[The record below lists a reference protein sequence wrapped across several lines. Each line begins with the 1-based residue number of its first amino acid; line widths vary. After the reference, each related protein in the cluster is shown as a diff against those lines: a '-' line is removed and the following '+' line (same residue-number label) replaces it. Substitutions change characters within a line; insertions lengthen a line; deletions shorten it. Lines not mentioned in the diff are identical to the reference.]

1 MNLSTFNPSQRRAR
15 AFTLVEILTA
25 VAITT
30 IIVFALVSMF
40 NTSIKALQ
48 TANRQTDIWEA
59 ARSTFGIL
67 KNQIGEVTTGDS
79 GDRVNLFAANQPPL
93 IVGGFDFRLQD
104 IFLLSRENNQF
115 NFTGFLVGKD
125 LDSDADD
132 VGVRTLYFY
141 RTNYSAINGVVPDID
156 QTLRVP
162 PLAVNKAVA
171 ALDQY
176 LIDVANGITTNR
188 AVSVLAKG
196 IVHLRIVAYAT
207 DGRAFTNSND
217 LPNLAPPLP
226 LPADH
231 FIDADTVLFQGEM
244 LPSSVD
250 LEMFVLE
257 PDRIAEYKSQGGAIA
272 RKNYL
277 DKHVNSV
284 QLFRTRIPVRRELL
298 ARQ

>member
-1 MNLSTFNPSQRRAR
+1 MNLSTFNPSLRRAR

-67 KNQIGEVTTGDS
+67 KNDIGEVTTGGA
-79 GDRVNLFAANQPPL
+79 GDRVNLFAANKPPL

-132 VGVRTLYFY
+132 VGVRTLYYY
-141 RTNYSAINGVVPDID
+141 RTTYSAINGVEPDID

-162 PLAVNKAVA
+162 PLGVNKAVA

-176 LIDVANGITTNR
+176 LVDVANGISTNR

-217 LPNLAPPLP
+217 LSKLTPPLP
-226 LPADH
+226 LPTDH
-231 FIDADTVLFQGEM
+231 FIDADTVIFQGDM
-244 LPSSVD
+244 LPASLD

-272 RKNYL
+272 RRNYL

>member
-67 KNQIGEVTTGDS
+67 KNDIGEVTTGGS
-79 GDRVNLFAANQPPL
+79 SDRLNLFAANRPPAQ
-93 IVGGFDFRLQD
+93 VGGFDFRLQD

-115 NFTGFLVGKD
+115 NLTGFLVGKD
-125 LDSDADD
+125 QDSDADD
-132 VGVRTLYFY
+132 VGVRTLYYY
-141 RTNYSAINGVVPDID
+141 RTNYSAVSGTIPDID

-162 PLAVNKAVA
+162 PLGVNKALA
-171 ALDQY
+171 ARDQY
-176 LIDVANGITTNR
+176 LVDVANGITTNR

-217 LPNLAPPLP
+217 LPNLSPPLP
-226 LPADH
+226 LPTDH
-231 FIDADTVLFQGEM
+231 FIDADTVIFQGDM

>member
-1 MNLSTFNPSQRRAR
+1 MNFSTINPSQRRAR

-67 KNQIGEVTTGDS
+67 KNDIGEVTTG
-79 GDRVNLFAANQPPL
+79 GPIDRLNLFAANQPPL

-104 IFLLSRENNQF
+104 IFLLSQENNQF
-115 NFTGFLVGKD
+115 NFTAFLVGKD
-125 LDSDADD
+125 RDADPAD
-132 VGVRTLYFY
+132 AGVMTLYYY
-141 RTNYSAINGVVPDID
+141 RTNYSAVSGTIADLD
-156 QTLRVP
+156 QALRVP
-162 PLAVNKAVA
+162 PLGVNKALA
-171 ALDQY
+171 ARDQY
-176 LIDVANGITTNR
+176 LVDVANGITTNR

-196 IVHLRIVAYAT
+196 LVHLRIVAYAI
-207 DGRAFTNSND
+207 DGRAFTNSN
-217 LPNLAPPLP
+217 LLTPPLP
-226 LPADH
+226 PDH
-231 FIDADTVLFQGEM
+231 FIDADTVLFQGDM

-272 RKNYL
+272 RRNYL